1 MENQTTKRKNEEHGI
16 EEVGFKRLIKLLGA
30 IEHGVNLMHYLI
42 ENNREKAYVL
52 ALISA
57 EKVDLPAAIQQQKR
71 KTDIL
76 LEVDAEKNLY
86 ALLCQGTQVDGGYY
100 FIRRLVDALQ
110 ETGASNI
117 YCSELEITDARH
129 PVQELAFRLLNMYQ
143 HNKKHQ
149 LDGEIN
155 FRSLK

>member
-1 MENQTTKRKNEEHGI
+1 MDTQTVKRQKEEHGI
-16 EEVGFKRLIKLLGA
+16 KEVSFKKLVKLLTA

-42 ENNREKAYVL
+42 EHNREEAYVI

-57 EKVDLPAAIQQQKR
+57 EKIDLPIEIRAQKR
-71 KTDIL
+71 DTDIL
-76 LEVDAEKNLY
+76 FEVDVEKNLY
-86 ALLCQGTQVDGGYY
+86 AILCQGTQVDGGYY
-100 FIRRLVDALQ
+100 FIQRLVTKLQ
-110 ETGASNI
+110 EAGAENI
-117 YCSELEITDARH
+117 YCSELEVSNTQH

-143 HNKKHQ
+143 HNQKHR

>member
-1 MENQTTKRKNEEHGI
+1 MDTQTSKRKNEEHGI
-16 EEVGFKRLIKLLGA
+16 KEVSFKRLVKLLTA

-42 ENNREKAYVL
+42 EHNREEAYVL

-57 EKVDLPAAIQQQKR
+57 EGINLPAEIRKQKR
-71 KTDIL
+71 DTDIL
-76 LEVDAEKNLY
+76 FEVDAKQNLY
-86 ALLCQGTQVDGGYY
+86 TILCQGTQVDGGYY
-100 FIRRLVDALQ
+100 FIQRLITKLQ
-110 ETGASNI
+110 EAGADNI
-117 YCSELEITDARH
+117 YCSELEVSNTQH

-143 HNKKHQ
+143 RNKENR